1 MELKAVDHASTYI
14 IQSQE
19 EELKRIAALLHE
31 GINQNLYSINT
42 GLKFLESGMEQPV
55 LKEYAKEMANL
66 INRTIQEIRLLSV
79 ELYPAT
85 ISTLGLTAA
94 LKSYIKLYMNTFGIM
109 VDIFSSGEET
119 AIEECNSMAVF
130 RVCQEA
136 LFNIAKYADVSEA
149 MLRFTWEANKV
160 TIEVE
165 DKGKGFN
172 IQEAIDQNRLKGIAA
187 MHQRMAYAG
196 GTCDITSQ
204 EGSGT
209 VVKITLPIDK

>member
-1 MELKAVDHASTYI
+1 MELKAVNHASTYI

-42 GLKFLESGMEQPV
+42 GLKFLESGIDQPV
-55 LKEYAKEMANL
+55 LKEYAKEMAIL

-94 LKSYIKLYMNTFGIM
+94 LKSYTKLYMNTFGIM
-109 VDIFSSGEET
+109 VDIFSTGEET
-119 AIEECNSMAVF
+119 AIEEVNSVAVF

-149 MLRFTWEANKV
+149 MLQFTWESNMV
-160 TIEVE
+160 TIEVK

-172 IQEAIDQNRLKGIAA
+172 IKETIDQSRLKGIAA
-187 MHQRMAYAG
+187 MQQRMAYAG
-196 GTCDITSQ
+196 GTCDIVSR
-204 EGSGT
+204 EGLGT